1 MKTHLV
7 LSAFMKAEGI
17 ILYYF
22 DNMGADKRM
31 RLISSHPAYSVIP

>member
-7 LSAFMKAEGI
+7 LAAFMKVEGI

-31 RLISSHPAYSVIP
+31 

>member
-7 LSAFMKAEGI
+7 LAAFMNTEGI

-31 RLISSHPAYSVIP
+31 